1 MWVGFHDDPVLRYDA
16 DRQSELD
23 LARKNNAT
31 VLRTLVNWRQ
41 TAPKRPGNAA
51 NPFDPVYKFD
61 DLDEFVRS
69 AQVRGMEV
77 VITIWGTP
85 AWANGNKAAQFL
97 PANVNDFKNFC
108 RAVASRYSGRFPG
121 YPFVR
126 FFGIWNE
133 SNLGNFLSPQFNS
146 KGAIV
151 SPANYAKLAAAGYSG
166 IKAGNAKA
174 LVAVGETS
182 SHGRDK
188 KKEGQTDTV
197 APATFMKGVAKAN
210 KKLKFDAWAHH
221 PYPFPVALPPTQKV
235 RYPNVTLSTMPQFES
250 DLDKAFGRKNI
261 RVWITEYG
269 HETKPGEP
277 HGVTE
282 AQQARYVTQV
292 FSIVKKDTRVGMF
305 VWFVF
310 RDSPTSLWQS
320 GIYRRTGAPKLAQP
334 KWASA
339 AKPLDM
345 INGKVTFKGGTR
357 SPTLTVYLREFCA
370 NNPVGTPVFTSVG
383 TLLGGLT
390 VQTSQVTPLLAIDCT
405 IPVRLNGLTIAKGKT
420 YTVKI
425 SANTEA
431 ATTAQRTITVVGT

>member
-1 MWVGFHDDPVLRYDA
+1 
-16 DRQSELD
+16 
-23 LARKNNAT
+23 
-31 VLRTLVNWRQ
+31 
-41 TAPKRPGNAA
+41 
-51 NPFDPVYKFD
+51 
-61 DLDEFVRS
+61 VRS

-77 VITIWGTP
+77 LITIWGTP
-85 AWANGNKAAQFL
+85 AWANGKKAAQFL
-97 PANVNDFKNFC
+97 PTNMNDLKNFC

-188 KKEGQTDTV
+188 KKQGQTDTV

-235 RYPNVTLSTMPQFES
+235 RYPNVTLSTMPQFET
-250 DLDKAFGRKNI
+250 DLDKAFGRKNVP
-261 RVWITEYG
+261 VWITEYG

-282 AQQARYVTQV
+282 AQQAKYVTQAI
-292 FSIVKKDTRVGMF
+292 SIVRKDTRVGMF
-305 VWFVF
+305 IWFVF
-310 RDSPTSLWQS
+310 RDSTTSLWQS

-339 AKPLDM
+339 TKPLDM

-425 SANTEA
+425 SASTEA